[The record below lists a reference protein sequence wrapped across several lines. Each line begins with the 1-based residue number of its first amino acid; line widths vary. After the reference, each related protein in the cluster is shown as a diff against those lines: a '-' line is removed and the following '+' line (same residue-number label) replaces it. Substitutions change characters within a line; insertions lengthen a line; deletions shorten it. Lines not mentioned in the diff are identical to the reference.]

1 MWTSFAVAKVKARQ
15 VTAIGS
21 EEYGEGGLE
30 FLEGGS
36 HASGNDIDL
45 GVNNKRRR
53 RMRAEGGE
61 ALAIINKRRTR
72 QYRKV
77 LPDVI
82 ESFNKGTFED
92 KYLNAFAGA
101 DGANISIVSNSSTD
115 LSKLERDVSSIRK
128 QNETKYFTM
137 PDGTVIMQYKNVK
150 RIIKN

>member
-1 MWTSFAVAKVKARQ
+1 
-15 VTAIGS
+15 
-21 EEYGEGGLE
+21 
-30 FLEGGS
+30 
-36 HASGNDIDL
+36 
-45 GVNNKRRR
+45 
-53 RMRAEGGE
+53 MRAEGGE

-92 KYLNAFAGA
+92 KYLKAFAGA

-128 QNETKYFTM
+128 QNETRYFTM